1 MMTSDPGDRA
11 FSLVEVV
18 LALGIM
24 AFCLIPLIGLLPAAM
39 KSNQVSTEEIRAV
52 NLLTVLEADLRNTHP
67 AANQGKSLLFGLA
80 LPYATNA
87 GGMALNTAL
96 VTNTV
101 SAANSIG
108 LQDDETPTNYAA
120 SPRPRYQASVI
131 YTSVPAAGKA
141 PTTARLIVNWP
152 ATNTASPRD
161 LVSGI
166 GGGFVETIVTFPAP

>member
-1 MMTSDPGDRA
+1 MKTSGFGDRA

-24 AFCLIPLIGLLPAAM
+24 AFCLVPLLALLPAGM
-39 KSNQVSTEEIRAV
+39 KSNQVSAEEIRAV

-67 AANQGKSLLFGLA
+67 AANQGKSQLFGLA
-80 LPYATNA
+80 LPYVTNA
-87 GGMALNTAL
+87 SGLALNPAL

-101 SAANSIG
+101 SSANSIG

-131 YTSVPAAGKA
+131 YTSVPASGKA
-141 PTTARLIVNWP
+141 PTEARLIVNWP
-152 ATNTASPRD
+152 ATNTIFPRD
-161 LVSGI
+161 LVSGN